1 MLKILLKRS
10 WKLLSQKTIEV
21 VSGWVKSRPA
31 EVNSQITDAVTQQKP
46 VAEKPVNLDRLDK
59 QGLINRARELGLKV
73 NNRMRKDQIRSL
85 IEKAGE

>member
-1 MLKILLKRS
+1 M
-10 WKLLSQKTIEV
+10 SQKTIEV

-46 VAEKPVNLDRLDK
+46 VVEKPVNLDRLDK
-59 QGLINRARELGLKV
+59 QGLIKHARELGLKV
-73 NNRMRKDQIRSL
+73 NNRMRKEQIRSL

>member
-1 MLKILLKRS
+1 M
-10 WKLLSQKTIEV
+10 SQKTIEV

-46 VAEKPVNLDRLDK
+46 VPVNLDRLDK
-59 QGLINRARELGLKV
+59 QGLIKRARELGLKV
-73 NNRMRKDQIRSL
+73 NNRMRKEQIRSL